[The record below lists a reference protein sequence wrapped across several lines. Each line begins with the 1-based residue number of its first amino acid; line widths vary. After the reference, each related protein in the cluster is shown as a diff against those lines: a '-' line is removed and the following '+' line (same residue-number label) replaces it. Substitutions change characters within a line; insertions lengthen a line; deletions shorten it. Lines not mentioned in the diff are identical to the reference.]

1 MIDFPNHEYKQAK
14 DQKMR
19 PSTIFLVGVAL
30 SSPLGMAHPQDPL
43 VKSASIEQ
51 GHSSTQSLRIS
62 PPRKVSPLQFEQAQK
77 QQKHFH
83 LDRGIGHPLQF
94 ENKPTQMTNRW
105 SLNLSSQEAFKTL
118 DTRAATPC
126 NSPEELRDLN
136 GPDLISAVKNAN
148 LTNCLY
154 GLYNSS
160 FAGTDYFS
168 DQKLLDIVNAINEL
182 LTDYKGTTETGAT
195 ELEKLVTY
203 LRATHWSESSAGTN
217 REFSL
222 DYQNALKQSFEKYF
236 NGDHFVN
243 FTGDSSRDFMVRYE
257 MLILLNSSNTS
268 SLPYFKRISQAVSGY
283 AASVDRSDGWGVTYE
298 ENGMTQLLT
307 HYFNAV
313 TYQPDEISALMQSE
327 PEIVDNLLEF
337 VKEDATWLIGK
348 EREYQWSD
356 AVSELGRLLQFKG
369 EIANKVRP
377 VIQQVLR
384 DYQFRGTGS
393 NGWVNAQSMVTNF
406 DSENC
411 YQYGDACSFDL
422 ESAVLAG
429 NHTCSDTLKIRFEEP
444 IADQNLDSIC
454 QSLAA
459 EEVLF
464 HQKFNQPAPVK
475 NDNNTDLEV
484 VIFSSST
491 EYQNYAGKFFGINTD
506 NGGMYLEGEPS
517 SNNNQARFIAFQATW
532 LPEFTVWNLEHE
544 YVHYLDGRFNQWGSF
559 SDQPANSVWWGEGIA
574 EYLSKQDNHEN
585 ALAVAPN
592 KTYSLS
598 ELFQTTYE
606 NGDTARVYYWGY
618 LSVRFMFERHQE
630 KLQERLLPS
639 MRAAKYYISDEPC
652 RFDWQWRSKQEATEN
667 NWAWLYDDSANASGN
682 WVWTCGQ
689 DKTTEEPLPEFE
701 PYQDIIDDWTN
712 QFDQEFD
719 QWLDCISA
727 GNDDCAG
734 DIKTVLENGK
744 SVSISGAK
752 SSEQQFSIELPDN
765 AYDLRIETKGGK
777 GDLDLYVREGG
788 EASLDEW
795 DYRPYWIG
803 NREHVEILQPTNE
816 LGVMIHGYRDYA
828 DATLVATWKEGELSQ
843 LSQWNAMTSKHK
855 QYRWVYVPK
864 SAKSLY
870 FTLSGGNGDAQLYV
884 KQNGWPANNDYDGA
898 SSITRGTTQK
908 ITMDNIKPGNYYH
921 ILVDTLEG
929 FEDVTL
935 SVFMVE

>member
-1 MIDFPNHEYKQAK
+1 
-14 DQKMR
+14 MR
-19 PSTIFLVGVAL
+19 LSAIFLAGVAL
-30 SSPLGMAHPQDPL
+30 SSPLGIANTHDPS
-43 VKSASIEQ
+43 VESASLRK
-51 GHSSTQSLRIS
+51 GHSHAKVNTVS
-62 PPRKVSPLQFEQAQK
+62 PPRTMSPSQFLQIQK
-77 QQKHFH
+77 QQDHFH
-83 LDRGIGHPLQF
+83 PDREIGRPFQL
-94 ENKPTQMTNRW
+94 EKKSTQITNNL
-105 SLNLSSQEAFKTL
+105 SLNRSSRQAFSTL
-118 DTRAATPC
+118 DNRAANPC
-126 NSPEELRDLN
+126 NSPEELLKLD
-136 GPDLISAVKNAN
+136 GEELITAVKNAN
-148 LTNCLY
+148 LTSCLY

-160 FAGTDYFS
+160 FAGSDYFS
-168 DQKLLDIVNAINEL
+168 DSKLLDIINAINEL
-182 LTDYKGTTETGAT
+182 LTNYDGTTEAGAT

-217 REFSL
+217 REYSD
-222 DYQNALKQSFEKYF
+222 DYENALKQSFEKYF
-236 NGDHFVN
+236 NGDHFIAFN
-243 FTGDSSRDFMVRYE
+243 GDSSRDFMVRYE

-283 AASVDRSDGWGVTYE
+283 ATSVDQSDGWGITYE

-313 TYQPDEISALMQSE
+313 TYNSDEISALMRSE
-327 PEIVDNLLEF
+327 PEIVENLINF
-337 VKEDATWLIGK
+337 VKKDATWLIGK
-348 EREYQWSD
+348 QREYQWSD

-369 EIANKVRP
+369 EIADKVRP
-377 VIQQVLR
+377 VIQQVLA

-393 NGWVNAQSMVTNF
+393 NGWVNAQSMVKNF

-411 YQYGDACSFDL
+411 DQYGDACDFDL
-422 ESAVLAG
+422 EAAVLAG
-429 NHTCSDTLKIRFEEP
+429 NHTCGDTLKIRFEEP
-444 IADQNLDSIC
+444 ISNESLDSIC

-464 HQKFNQPAPVK
+464 HSKFNQPVPVK

-517 SNNNQARFIAFQATW
+517 SQNNQARFIAFQATW
-532 LPEFTVWNLEHE
+532 LPDFTVWNLEHE

-585 ALAVAPN
+585 ALEVAPN

-606 NGDTARVYYWGY
+606 NGDTERVYYWGY
-618 LSVRFMFERHQE
+618 LAVRFMFERHIE
-630 KLQERLLPS
+630 KLEGRLLPT
-639 MRAAKYYISDEPC
+639 MRAAKYHISDEPC
-652 RFDWQWRSKQEATEN
+652 QFDWQWRSKQEATDN
-667 NWAWLYDDSANASGN
+667 NWSWLYDDSANASGN

-701 PYQDIIDDWTN
+701 PYQDIISDWTH
-712 QFDQEFD
+712 QFDDEFNL
-719 QWLDCISA
+719 WLDCIIA
-727 GNDDCAG
+727 GNNDCAG
-734 DIKTVLENGK
+734 STETVLENGK
-744 SVSISGAK
+744 AISISGAK
-752 SSEQQFSIELPDN
+752 SSEQHFSVELPDN

-777 GDLDLYVREGG
+777 GDLDLYVREGSD
-788 EASLDEW
+788 ASLDEW

-803 NREHVEILQPTNE
+803 NREHVEILQPVNK
-816 LGVMIHGYRDYA
+816 LGVMIYGYRDYS
-828 DATLVATWKEGELSQ
+828 DATLVATWKEGNLSQ
-843 LSQWNAMTSKHK
+843 LKQWNSMTSNHK

-864 SAKSLY
+864 TAKALY
-870 FTLSGGNGDAQLYV
+870 FTLNGGNGDAQLYV

-908 ITMDNIKPGNYYH
+908 IKMDNIKPGNYYH

-935 SVFMVE
+935 SAFMVE